1 MYCTRKVTNHI
12 YWVGGSDHRLSLF
25 ENLFPIPRGVAYNSY
40 VILDE
45 KTALVDTVD
54 SSITRQFLENIEHV
68 LDGRPLDYMIINHME
83 PDHCANIKELM
94 YRYPNAKIVGTAKA
108 IQMVS
113 QFYEFEVEDHTIT
126 VKENDTLSLGSH
138 TLNFVTAP
146 MVHWPE
152 VMMTYESS
160 EKVLFSADAFGSF
173 GALDGNLFND
183 EINFDTEWLE
193 DARRYYSNIVG
204 KYGPQV
210 QAVLKKAAKLD
221 IEYICPLH
229 GPVWRNNLA
238 WFIDKYD
245 KWSRYEPEEHA
256 LVIFYGSIYGNT
268 ENAATILASKLSE
281 AGIKNIKLYDV
292 SSTHVSYLVSEAWR
306 CSHIVFASPTYN
318 MNLYPPME
326 AAIHDLK
333 ALNLQNRTV
342 AVVDNG
348 SWANVAGKTMRTMLS
363 EFKNFT
369 LLEEQLSLVSSLKSN
384 QMEQLNQ
391 MANSIISSYFPQ

>member
-40 VILDE
+40 IILDE

-83 PDHCANIKELM
+83 PDHCATIEELV
-94 YRYPNAKIVGTAKA
+94 YRYPNVKIVATAKA
-108 IQMVS
+108 IQMIH
-113 QFYEFEVEDHTIT
+113 QFYNFEEKDNTIT

-160 EKVLFSADAFGSF
+160 EKILFSADAFGSF

-183 EINFDTEWLE
+183 EVNFESEWLD

-204 KYGPQV
+204 KYGVQV
-210 QAVLKKAAKLD
+210 QAALKKAAKLE
-221 IEYICPLH
+221 IQMICPLH
-229 GPVWRNNLA
+229 GPVWRTNIS
-238 WFIDKYD
+238 WFIEKYD

-268 ENAATILASKLSE
+268 ENAATVLASKLSE

-326 AAIHDLK
+326 SAIHDLK

-342 AVVDNG
+342 AVIDNG
-348 SWANVAGKTMRTMLS
+348 SWANAAGKAMRNMLA
-363 EFKNFT
+363 EMKNIT
-369 LLEEQLSLVSSLKSN
+369 LLEDQLSLVSSLKES
-384 QMEQLNQ
+384 QMEQLTQ

>member
-1 MYCTRKVTNHI
+1 MYCTRNVTNHI
-12 YWVGGSDHRLSLF
+12 HWVGGSDHRLALF

-54 SSITRQFLENIEHV
+54 ASITRQFLENVAHV
-68 LDGRPLDYMIINHME
+68 LNGRPLDYMIINHME
-83 PDHCANIKELM
+83 PDHCANIEELVV
-94 YRYPNAKIVGTAKA
+94 RYPDVKIVTTAKA
-108 IQMVS
+108 IQMIR
-113 QFYEFEVEDHTIT
+113 QFYDFDLEGRTIA

-138 TLNFVTAP
+138 TLHFVTAP

-183 EINFDTEWLE
+183 EVNFESEWLE

-210 QAVLKKAAKLD
+210 QAVLKKASGLD
-221 IEYICPLH
+221 ISVICPLH

-245 KWSRYEPEEHA
+245 KWSRYEPEEQA

-268 ENAATILASKLSE
+268 ESGATVLASRLSE
-281 AGIKNIKLYDV
+281 AGIRNIKLYDV

-306 CSHIVFASPTYN
+306 CSHIIFASPTYN

-348 SWANVAGKTMRTMLS
+348 TWANVAGKNMRAMIGEMKNMTMLD
-363 EFKNFT
+363 N
-369 LLEEQLSLVSSLKSN
+369 QLSLASSLKEE
-384 QMEQLNQ
+384 QTEQLDQ
-391 MANSIISSYFPQ
+391 MVEAIVSSFNK

>member
-40 VILDE
+40 IILDDQ
-45 KTALVDTVD
+45 TALVDTVD

-68 LDGRPLDYMIINHME
+68 LDGRQLDYLIINHME
-83 PDHCANIKELM
+83 PDHCANIEELLC
-94 YRYPNAKIVGTAKA
+94 RYPNVKIVGTAKA
-108 IQMVS
+108 IQMVH
-113 QFYEFEVEDHTIT
+113 QFYDFEFKDRTIA
-126 VKENDTLSLGSH
+126 VKENDSLSLGNH

-183 EINFDTEWLE
+183 EVNFESEWLE

-210 QAVLKKAAKLD
+210 QTVLKKASKLD
-221 IEYICPLH
+221 IQYICPLH

-238 WFIDKYD
+238 WFMEKYD
-245 KWSRYEPEEHA
+245 KWSRYEPEEHS

-268 ENAATILASKLSE
+268 ENAATVLAAKLAE

-333 ALNLQNRTV
+333 SLNFQNRTV

-348 SWANVAGKTMRTMLS
+348 SWANVAGKTMRSMLS
-363 EFKNFT
+363 EIKNIT
-369 LLEEQLSLVSSLKSN
+369 LLEDQLSLVSTLKKD

>member
-1 MYCTRKVTNHI
+1 MYCTRNVTNHI
-12 YWVGGSDHRLSLF
+12 HWVGGSDHRLALF

-54 SSITRQFLENIEHV
+54 ASITRQFLENVAHV
-68 LDGRPLDYMIINHME
+68 LNGRPLDYMIINHME
-83 PDHCANIKELM
+83 PDHCANIEELVV
-94 YRYPNAKIVGTAKA
+94 RYPDVKIVATAKA
-108 IQMVS
+108 IQMIR
-113 QFYEFEVEDHTIT
+113 QFYDFDLEGRTIA

-138 TLNFVTAP
+138 TLHFVTAP

-183 EINFDTEWLE
+183 EVNFESEWLE

-210 QAVLKKAAKLD
+210 QAVLKKASGLD
-221 IEYICPLH
+221 ISVICPLH

-245 KWSRYEPEEHA
+245 KWSRYEPEEQA

-268 ENAATILASKLSE
+268 ESAATVLASRLSE
-281 AGIKNIKLYDV
+281 AGIRNIKLYDV

-306 CSHIVFASPTYN
+306 CSHIIFASPTYN

-348 SWANVAGKTMRTMLS
+348 TWANVAGKNMRAMIGEMKNMTMLD
-363 EFKNFT
+363 N
-369 LLEEQLSLVSSLKSN
+369 QLSLASSLKEE
-384 QMEQLNQ
+384 QTEQLDQ
-391 MANSIISSYFPQ
+391 MVEAIVSSFNK